1 MKINLVFRKN
11 NSTIY
16 ALMQITERIKETVD
30 KGKFG
35 YGIFIDLRKVFD
47 TVNHDILLLKL
58 EHYGVRENMLKWF
71 KSYLSNRKQYVYL
84 NGESS
89 EIKEIACGYR
99 RVLFWVH
106 YFFYYTLM
114 IFLTSLKYWTFIYL
128 LMIPTYIMKAITLIN
143 WKEVTK
149 SWANYNFG

>member
-1 MKINLVFRKN
+1 
-11 NSTIY
+11 
-16 ALMQITERIKETVD
+16 
-30 KGKFG
+30 
-35 YGIFIDLRKVFD
+35 
-47 TVNHDILLLKL
+47 
-58 EHYGVRENMLKWF
+58 MLKWF

-89 EIKEIACGYR
+89 EIKEIACGYC

-128 LMIPTYIMKAITLIN
+128 LMIPTYIMKAITLKN
-143 WKEVTK
+143 WKKRLKELGKLQLWLNVNRLSLNRSKTYFVIFHPFNK
-149 SWANYNFG
+149 PLKYQITLKIQKTAIS